1 MIYPAMIYPVMIY
14 PATTAAF
21 NLNTIAQ
28 SSALQIVDCLVGGTL
43 IAIFAA
49 LVLSVAGRKTSGT
62 RFAVWF
68 AALLAIAA
76 LPLFGG
82 SWSHVGS
89 IPATNASRS
98 ALTLPSSW
106 ALYLFEAWAA
116 IAVCSLIQVG
126 RGFWHLRVLR
136 KSCIPV
142 DPAVFD
148 SQLQKTLVS
157 RTARQVVVCTSGEVR
172 VPTAIGFV
180 RPAIVVPAWVM
191 QELSSDELNQIL
203 LHELAHL
210 RRWDDWTNLAQKIV
224 KALFFFHPAVWWIE
238 KRVSLEREMA
248 CDDAV
253 IAETASPRAYAECL
267 AHLAEKT
274 LLQRSVALAQAA
286 LGKVRQTSQ
295 RVAQI
300 LDMNRP
306 TTTGR
311 AWKGVVSLVAGFAM
325 VCVLS
330 ISRAPRLI
338 AFRDKEPTFA
348 ASPSIASSTLGS
360 SKIATFSLNP
370 GRAHVSTTSDLGTS
384 KVAFQPQTVRAVP
397 TSLNAQADRRR
408 LENRSLDRRRLDHG
422 KLENRGLENRSP
434 ENLER
439 AAAIQP
445 SVEQRANSMVRQAK
459 VRLTNSDV
467 TPVIFTETLFVVIEG
482 SENGVPDQA
491 VYQIQMWRV
500 MVLHPVADP
509 NSSRIPRKET

>member
-1 MIYPAMIYPVMIY
+1 MIYPAMTHPVTY

-142 DPAVFD
+142 DPAVLD
-148 SQLQKTLVS
+148 PQLQKTLAS
-157 RTARQVVVCTSGEVR
+157 WATRQVVVCTSDEVR

-348 ASPSIASSTLGS
+348 ASPSITSSTIASST
-360 SKIATFSLNP
+360 IATFSLNS
-370 GRAHVSTTSDLGTS
+370 GSARVSTTADLRAS
-384 KVAFQPQTVRAVP
+384 KAVFQPQPVRAVP
-397 TSLNAQADRRR
+397 TSLNAQADRHR
-408 LENRSLDRRRLDHG
+408 LDRRR
-422 KLENRGLENRSP
+422 LENRGLENRSP

-439 AAAIQP
+439 AAAIPP

>member
-1 MIYPAMIYPVMIY
+1 MIYPAMIYPAMIY
-14 PATTAAF
+14 PAMTHPAMTAVF
-21 NLNTIAQ
+21 NLNAIAQ

-49 LVLSVAGRKTSGT
+49 LVLSVAGRKTSDT

-82 SWSHVGS
+82 SWSHAGS

-98 ALTLPSSW
+98 AITLPSSW
-106 ALYLFEAWAA
+106 ALYVFEAWAA

-142 DPAVFD
+142 DPAVLHP
-148 SQLQKTLVS
+148 QLQKTLMS
-157 RTARQVVVCTSGEVR
+157 RATRHVVVCTSGEVR

-210 RRWDDWTNLAQKIV
+210 RRWDDWTNLAQKVV

-286 LGKVRQTSQ
+286 LGKVRQTSL

-300 LDMNRP
+300 LDMNR
-306 TTTGR
+306 TTRTGR
-311 AWKGVVSLVAGFAM
+311 GRKGAVSLVAGFAM

-338 AFRDKEPTFA
+338 AFRDKEPTFVA
-348 ASPSIASSTLGS
+348 RSTIASSTAS
-360 SKIATFSLNP
+360 STIATFSLNS
-370 GRAHVSTTSDLGTS
+370 GSAHVSTTADVRAS
-384 KVAFQPQTVRAVP
+384 KAAFQPQPVRAVP
-397 TSLNAQADRRR
+397 TSLNAQADRH
-408 LENRSLDRRRLDHG
+408 S
-422 KLENRGLENRSP
+422 LENRGLENRGSG
-434 ENLER
+434 NLER
-439 AAAIQP
+439 AAVTQP
-445 SVEQRANSMVRQAK
+445 SVGQRANSMVRQAK

-467 TPVIFTETLFVVIEG
+467 APVIFTETLFVVIEG